1 MKKLTSAALLS
12 LALLLASCGGDGNST
27 PTESSLENTDSV
39 STSLESDSAA
49 TSQADTSEE
58 TSADKVKALFTTLA
72 ETNNGTYT
80 SKGYFTE
87 QHFGDGMLHL
97 LDSSKRTTYWGYG
110 EAKIANYGIA
120 QFLYTNDTMGVDTEM
135 SSIVSPNT
143 NLAYKDYNHVL
154 ADLGESGKNITFA
167 EASRSHTFSTSDA
180 EFIQSLVDLD
190 GLGLDGV
197 ADEFTEIKAYFNL
210 SDDGKGFE
218 SIGYSLKG
226 SKSQKYNDI
235 SFSGCSLTNIGTTA
249 KNAKV
254 DAYVKSN
261 PTFSPATAWDADTM
275 AYIAQAAGSV
285 SFTLPFPAQTSYA
298 YSMPTNSDTGMI
310 YADLGCGNKNNAY
323 GQALVTAGFE
333 LDATN
338 SSAADNFYVYTKTI
352 SETQGLKGGKT
363 ALVGLSYSTA
373 TDEAATIYPN
383 GIWSVYFLVQ
393 TETSFEN
400 VTLAEVNT
408 ELQSH
413 KLISNPATPI
423 VPTFTLLDGY
433 TKIDYLD
440 TGADT
445 AEYLEY
451 MASYYGLTI
460 TINACFGA
468 EIHVYYPEASAD
480 AAVANVISQVTAAGF
495 TQETNTSGQ
504 PIEGSYS
511 SNADA
516 TADASLEVS
525 VAKALDS
532 TTGAYKGFIYIAV
545 THLKYSV
552 SR

>member
-1 MKKLTSAALLS
+1 MMKKLTSAALLS
-12 LALLLASCGGDGNST
+12 LALLLAACQNPGDT
-27 PTESSLENTDSV
+27 PASSAENTDSV

-58 TSADKVKALFTTLA
+58 TLADKVKALFTTLA

-110 EAKIANYGIA
+110 EAKVANFGIA
-120 QFLYTNDTMGVDTEM
+120 QFLYTNDTMGVDTENV
-135 SSIVSPNT
+135 SIVSPNT
-143 NLAYKDYNHVL
+143 NLTYKDYNHIL

-167 EASRSHTFSTSDA
+167 ESSRTHTFSTNDE

-190 GLGLDGV
+190 QLGIDDV
-197 ADEFTEIKAYFNL
+197 ADEFTEIKAFFNL
-210 SDDGKGFE
+210 SEDGKSFE
-218 SIGYSLKG
+218 EIGYSLKG
-226 SKSQKYNDI
+226 PKSDNYNDI
-235 SFSGCSLTNIGTTA
+235 AYSGCSLTNIGTTA
-249 KNAKV
+249 KNSKV

-275 AYIAQAAGSV
+275 AYIAQSAGSV

-298 YSMPTNSDTGMI
+298 YSMPANSSNGMI
-310 YADLGCGNKNNAY
+310 YADLGSGNKNTAY
-323 GQALVTAGFE
+323 GQALVAAGFE
-333 LDATN
+333 LDNEN
-338 SSAADNFYVYTKTI
+338 SSAADNFFVYSKTI
-352 SETQGLKGGKT
+352 TERQGLQGAKI

-400 VTLAEVNT
+400 VTLADVNT

-460 TINACFGA
+460 TVDACFGA

-480 AAVANVISQVTAAGF
+480 DAVANVISQVTAAGF

-545 THLKYSV
+545 THLKYTV

>member
-1 MKKLTSAALLS
+1 MMKKLTSAALLS
-12 LALLLASCGGDGNST
+12 LALLLGSCV
-27 PTESSLENTDSV
+27 PTETPESQPSTENSDSV
-39 STSLESDSAA
+39 STSLEGDSAA
-49 TSQADTSEE
+49 SSADTSEE
-58 TSADKVKALFTTLA
+58 TLADKVKALFTTLA

-87 QHFGDGMLHL
+87 QHYGDGMLHL

-120 QFLYTNDTMGVDTEM
+120 QFLYTNDTMGVDAEQAT
-135 SSIVSPNT
+135 IVSPNT
-143 NLAYKDYNHVL
+143 NLEYKDYNHIL

-167 EASRSHTFSTSDA
+167 EASRSHTFSTADE
-180 EFIQSLVDLD
+180 EFVQSLVDLD
-190 GLGLDGV
+190 QLGIDDV
-197 ADEFTEIKAYFNL
+197 ADEFTEIKAFFNL

-218 SIGYSLKG
+218 NVGYSLKG
-226 SKSQKYNDI
+226 SENYNDI
-235 SFSGCSLTNIGTTA
+235 SYSGCTLSNIGTTTKSA
-249 KNAKV
+249 KI

-261 PTFSPATAWDADTM
+261 PTFTAATAWDAETM
-275 AYIAQAAGSV
+275 AYIAQSAGSV

-298 YSMPTNSDTGMI
+298 YSMPANSSTGLI
-310 YADLGCGNKNNAY
+310 YTDLGCGNKTTAY
-323 GQALVTAGFE
+323 GQALVAAGYA
-333 LDATN
+333 LDDEN
-338 SSAADNFYVYTKTI
+338 SNPAQNLYIYTKTI
-352 SETQGLKGGKT
+352 SERQGLQGAKY
-363 ALVGLSYSTA
+363 AVVGLSYSTA
-373 TDEAATIYPN
+373 TGEAAAIYPN
-383 GIWSVYFLVQ
+383 GAWSIYFFVE
-393 TETSFEN
+393 TETSFSD

-423 VPTFTLLDGY
+423 APTFTLLDGY

-445 AEYLEY
+445 AEYLEA

-460 TINACFGA
+460 TIDACFGA

-495 TQETNTSGQ
+495 TQETNSSTGQ
-504 PIEGSYS
+504 PIEGSYT

-516 TADASLEVS
+516 TADATIEVN

-532 TTGAYKGFIYIAV
+532 KTGAYKGFIYIAV

>member
-1 MKKLTSAALLS
+1 MMKKLTSAALLS
-12 LALLLASCGGDGNST
+12 LALLLAACQNPGDT
-27 PTESSLENTDSV
+27 PASSAENTDSV

-58 TSADKVKALFTTLA
+58 TLADKVKALFTTLA

-110 EAKIANYGIA
+110 EAKVANFGIA
-120 QFLYTNDTMGVDTEM
+120 QFLYTNDTMGVDTENV
-135 SSIVSPNT
+135 SIVSPNT
-143 NLAYKDYNHVL
+143 ALTYKDYNHIL

-167 EASRSHTFSTSDA
+167 ESSRTHTFSTNDE

-190 GLGLDGV
+190 QLGIDDV
-197 ADEFTEIKAYFNL
+197 ADEFTEIKAFFNL
-210 SDDGKGFE
+210 SEDGKSFE
-218 SIGYSLKG
+218 EIGYSLKG
-226 SKSQKYNDI
+226 PKSDNYNDI
-235 SFSGCSLTNIGTTA
+235 AYSGCSLTNIGTTA
-249 KNAKV
+249 KNSKV

-275 AYIAQAAGSV
+275 AYIAQSAGSV

-298 YSMPTNSDTGMI
+298 YSMPANSSNGMI
-310 YADLGCGNKNNAY
+310 YADLGSGNKNTAY
-323 GQALVTAGFE
+323 GQALVAAGFE
-333 LDATN
+333 LDNEN
-338 SSAADNFYVYTKTI
+338 SSAADNFFVYSKTI
-352 SETQGLKGGKT
+352 TERQGLQGAKI

-400 VTLAEVNT
+400 VTLADVNT

-460 TINACFGA
+460 TVDACFGA

-480 AAVANVISQVTAAGF
+480 DAVANVISQVTAAGF

-545 THLKYSV
+545 THLKYTV